1 MKLQGDYL
9 FDAPVDEV
17 WKALFDP
24 VVLAAV
30 MPGCEKLDLVD
41 GAYVGDLNI
50 KVGPVQG
57 KFSGKVDLK
66 DIDEPRSYTMIVD
79 GRGAPGFVKATA
91 SVKLEAEGTM
101 QTRIRYD
108 ADAQVGGK
116 IASVGERLLEASS
129 RAITKQSLD
138 GLHANVKLRFAAK
151 EQDAEVAPVPA
162 PDVVVAEENAVA
174 AKAPAAKAPAA
185 KAPAAVADATP
196 AAVADATPAAA
207 STEAAVDA
215 DPFGKAEVLSEA
227 TASTGGDASL
237 EAAEIIPAPP
247 PSPAL
252 AVPPVLLAKK
262 PAAPVAVVKVDQ
274 NALAASIAKE
284 VTKSLIPKPVA
295 IGLAV
300 VVAVI
305 VIWLLAR

>member
-129 RAITKQSLD
+129 RAVTKQSLD

-174 AKAPAAKAPAA
+174 AKA
-185 KAPAAVADATP
+185 P